1 MQCKKG
7 RRVLPFLFYAL
18 RFIVISSLSMRIRQ
32 LVPSLFLL
40 LATASPFAAGQ
51 QPSRFPVVSLTAGM
65 HVIRAEVASTDAE
78 RQQGLM
84 FREKMGPNEGM
95 VFLFHAP
102 ASVCMW
108 MKNTLIPL
116 SVAFIDEHGQII
128 NIEDMQPHTTDSH
141 CAKKP
146 VHYALEMNLGWFKQK
161 NIKPGMT
168 VSGLPR

>member
-1 MQCKKG
+1 MTV
-7 RRVLPFLFYAL
+7 RPL
-18 RFIVISSLSMRIRQ
+18 ISSLA
-32 LVPSLFLL
+32 LL
-40 LATASPFAAGQ
+40 LTIASPFASAQ

-95 VFLFHAP
+95 VFMFHAP

-116 SVAFIDEHGQII
+116 SVAFIDQDGKIV
-128 NIEDMQPHTTDSH
+128 NIEDMQPQTTDSH
-141 CAKKP
+141 CAKKQ
-146 VHYALEMNLGWFKQK
+146 VHYALEMNLGWFRQK
-161 NIKPGMT
+161 NIKPGM
-168 VSGLPR
+168 SIEGLPR